1 MIAIKQKIVFSSHD
15 ITAWLTQFQENTIA
29 SDIIQKTLNLAGVA
43 TQGLTTFYGQSYISQ
58 GIEIAEILLYLKLD
72 QEAIA
77 ASIIAS
83 IPENNLTAKTI
94 KEQLGET
101 IEKLVSGVRQTRI
114 IDTPQLNTYKT
125 PDKTKIDSLRKL
137 FLAMVSD
144 IRVVLI
150 KLAERLCIMR
160 GIKTMNS
167 TERQRLAQETLD
179 IYAPLANR
187 LGIGQLKWELEDIA
201 FSYMN
206 PKTYKKIVLFLA
218 ERRSDREKH
227 IQEQLLFL
235 NKNFEEEKMK
245 VVTSGRA
252 KHIYSIYTKS
262 QKKQLDYQ
270 AIYDYS
276 ALRILVP
283 TVRDC
288 YAALSVV
295 NKLWETIPEEFD
307 DYIAN
312 PKPNGYRSIH
322 TAVIDQY
329 GKHIE
334 IQIRTDEMHEEAEHG
349 IAAHWLYKEDK
360 THDSGYEKKIN
371 FLRQLLGWHQ
381 ELVQQGETPDP
392 TVQTIFEECIYV
404 FTPAG
409 DIIELSKD
417 ATPLDLAYHIHTALG
432 HRCRGAKINGHI
444 VSLTHALHTGDCVEI
459 LTMPQGTPSRDWL
472 RKEAGYIR
480 SAHARSKVAHWF
492 KRQDVSSVGEAPKKI
507 PHNVQ
512 RSRPPVAK
520 SLLTQP
526 STNRVPVLSAGVQ
539 VGGVD
544 ALLARIAGC
553 CKPTPKNR
561 VIGYV
566 TQSRGVSVHRKNCSI
581 VSYLTLDYQN
591 RLVQVDWNAS
601 ISNLLQK

>member
-1 MIAIKQKIVFSSHD
+1 MIAVKQKIVSS
-15 ITAWLTQFQENTIA
+15 LQENTI
-29 SDIIQKTLNLAGVA
+29 SLNLIQKTVRLAEIA
-43 TQGLTTFYGQSYISQ
+43 AQGLTTFYGQSYSLQ
-58 GIEIAEILLYLKLD
+58 GIEIADILLDLKLD

-83 IPENNLTAKTI
+83 IPEDDLTAETI
-94 KEQLGET
+94 KEQLGEK
-101 IEKLVSGVRQTRI
+101 IEKLVSGVRQTKI
-114 IDTPQLNTYKT
+114 MDTLQKNTEKT
-125 PDKTKIDSLRKL
+125 RDKTNIDCLRKL

-160 GIKTMNS
+160 GIKNINS

-201 FSYMN
+201 FRYIN
-206 PKTYKKIVLFLA
+206 PKTYKKIVAFLA

-227 IQEQLLFL
+227 VQEQLLFL

-245 VVTSGRA
+245 AVISGRA

-283 TVRDC
+283 TVSDC
-288 YAALSVV
+288 YAALSIV
-295 NKLWETIPEEFD
+295 NKLWEAIPEEFS

-322 TAVIDQY
+322 TAVIDQDH
-329 GKHIE
+329 KHIE
-334 IQIRTDEMHEEAEHG
+334 IQIRTYEMHEEAEHG
-349 IAAHWLYKEDK
+349 FSAHWLYKEDK
-360 THDSGYEKKIN
+360 VLDSNSGYEKKIN
-371 FLRQLLGWHQ
+371 FLRQLMAWHK
-381 ELVQQGETPDP
+381 ELAQQGETPDP
-392 TVQTIFEECIYV
+392 TVQTIFEDCIYI
-404 FTPAG
+404 FTPTG

-417 ATPLDLAYHIHTALG
+417 ATPLDFAYHIHTALG

-444 VSLTHALHTGDCVEI
+444 VPLTHALQTGDRVEI
-459 LTMPQGTPSRDWL
+459 LTTPQGTPSRDWL

-480 SAHARSKVAHWF
+480 SAQARSKVAQWF
-492 KRQDVSSVGEAPKKI
+492 KKQDVIQQGETHKKI
-507 PHNVQ
+507 TRNLQHNK
-512 RSRPPVAK
+512 PPVAK
-520 SLLTQP
+520 PLLTQP
-526 STNRVPVLSAGVQ
+526 STSLAPVSLVGVQ
-539 VGGVD
+539 IDGVG
-544 ALLARIAGC
+544 ALLTRIAGC
-553 CKPTPKNR
+553 CKPTPRNA
-561 VIGYV
+561 VIGYI
-566 TQSRGVSVHRKNCSI
+566 TQSRGVSIHRKNCSI
-581 VSYLTLDYQN
+581 VSYLTVDYQD
-591 RLVQVDWNAS
+591 RLVQVDWNSPAS
-601 ISNLLQK
+601 K